1 MEKQAWTHD
10 RLPSHA
16 AGPPQPWSG
25 WPGELGEPSAHG
37 EPGELGEPGPL
48 SLLGKAGLKKER
60 KPLSFLTFWR
70 KTSVSRKQ
78 FDTL

>member
-1 MEKQAWTHD
+1 MTFFKTERLAKTGGYVSDAEKQAWTHD
-10 RLPSHA
+10 LLPSHA

-48 SLLGKAGLKKER
+48 SLLGKAGLKK
-60 KPLSFLTFWR
+60 
-70 KTSVSRKQ
+70 
-78 FDTL
+78 